1 VKARKPEFQSP
12 VCSNHIIHTP
22 IQRNKNKT
30 MSEYTF
36 PVGKIV
42 GFIGLKGDMKIRP
55 ETNNPE
61 LLLDIDDVEVLRGG
75 QRQKFEVT
83 QIKLEKRMLILKLK
97 GFIDRT
103 SVEHFMDSLV
113 FTTREQLNEL
123 DEEEWWVD
131 DLVGLPVFTPD
142 GNQVGTVN
150 GITGAN
156 GELLEVKS
164 LKSEGTMLIPF
175 VKALVPV
182 VDMKARR
189 IEVVDLPGLLEPS

>member
-1 VKARKPEFQSP
+1 
-12 VCSNHIIHTP
+12 
-22 IQRNKNKT
+22 

>member
-1 VKARKPEFQSP
+1 
-12 VCSNHIIHTP
+12 
-22 IQRNKNKT
+22 

-42 GFIGLKGDMKIRP
+42 GFIGLRGDMKIRP

-75 QRQKFEVT
+75 QRLKYEIAD
-83 QIKLEKRMLILKLK
+83 IKLEKRMLVIKLK
-97 GFIDRT
+97 GFADRT

-113 FTTREQLNEL
+113 YTTREQLNEL

-131 DLVGLPVFTPD
+131 DLVGLAVFTPD
-142 GNQVGTVN
+142 GNQVGTVS

-164 LKSEGTMLIPF
+164 STKEGTILIPF
-175 VKALVPV
+175 VKALVPI
-182 VDMKARR
+182 VDIKGRR
-189 IEVVDLPGLLEPS
+189 VEVVDLPGLLEPS

>member
-1 VKARKPEFQSP
+1 
-12 VCSNHIIHTP
+12 
-22 IQRNKNKT
+22 
-30 MSEYTF
+30 
-36 PVGKIV
+36 
-42 GFIGLKGDMKIRP
+42 MKIRP

>member
-1 VKARKPEFQSP
+1 
-12 VCSNHIIHTP
+12 
-22 IQRNKNKT
+22 

-61 LLLDIDDVEVLRGG
+61 LLLDINDVEVLRGG
-75 QRQKFEVT
+75 QRLKYEVT
-83 QIKLEKRMLILKLK
+83 ELKLEKRMLVIKLK
-97 GFIDRT
+97 GFPDRT

-113 FTTREQLNEL
+113 YTTRDQLNEL

-131 DLVGLPVFTPD
+131 DLVGLAVFTPD
-142 GNQVGTVN
+142 GNQVGTVC

-189 IEVVDLPGLLEPS
+189 VEVVDLPGLLEPS

>member
-1 VKARKPEFQSP
+1 M
-12 VCSNHIIHTP
+12 N
-22 IQRNKNKT
+22 
-30 MSEYTF
+30 EYTF

-42 GFIGLKGDMKIRP
+42 GFLGLKGDIKIRP

-75 QRQKFEVT
+75 QRQKFEIT
-83 QIKLEKRMLILKLK
+83 DIRLEKRMLILKLK
-97 GFIDRT
+97 GFPDRT

-113 FTTREQLNEL
+113 YTTREQLNEL

-156 GELLEVKS
+156 GELLEVQS
-164 LKSEGTMLIPF
+164 LKSSGTILIPF